1 MNSQKAYSNL
11 KSFNQTIRI
20 LKKQRKKL
28 LKKIKKH
35 ERKLKKNQEKQ
46 AKDILNEQFPQ
57 GENTY
62 PSSPI
67 YVPDLPQQSLTQN
80 ESASVAEYLLEDYS
94 ERIIKW
100 IHEDYEAKNDNVL
113 NLFWEEYLEAHLPS
127 SMKEGTSKNRVINL
141 D

>member
-11 KSFNQTIRI
+11 KSLNQTIRI
-20 LKKQRKKL
+20 LKKQKKKL

-35 ERKLKKNQEKQ
+35 EKRLKKNQEKQ
-46 AKDILNEQFPQ
+46 AKEALIEQFPK
-57 GENTY
+57 GENIY

-67 YVPDLPQQSLTQN
+67 YVPDSSQQSLTQN
-80 ESASVAEYLLEDYS
+80 ESTSVAEYLLEGYS
-94 ERIIKW
+94 ERIIRW
-100 IHEDYEAKNDNVL
+100 IREDYEEEHDNIL
-113 NLFWEEYLEAHLPS
+113 NLSWEEYLEAHLPS